1 MPSTSSFLPTAKGV
15 LHVTDLHIDVI
26 GRKKLWY
33 TFSLVIIVAGL
44 LSCFVRGL
52 NLGIDFTGGNI
63 MQLQFEQQVAAED
76 LRTVVSQYVE
86 ATPTIQESDGNT
98 YLIRTED
105 MEEEESAALLDQIT
119 AELGSYDIL
128 RNERIGPVIGQELIS
143 NAWMAL
149 LLALV
154 LMLLYITIRFR
165 FNFAVSAIV
174 PLMHDALVVL
184 GIFSILQVEVDSTF
198 IAAILTVVGYSIN
211 STIVIFDRIRE
222 NVELESNKKFD
233 PLINESIN
241 QTLGRSINT
250 SVAVLLLVLM
260 LFLFGG
266 DTTRAFSLALVIG
279 VIAGA
284 YSSVF
289 IAGSILSDLT
299 HLRGADKNQFKTKKS
314 DVHDEKILV

>member
-1 MPSTSSFLPTAKGV
+1 M
-15 LHVTDLHIDVI
+15 DVVNK
-26 GRKKLWY
+26 RKLWY
-33 TFSLVIIVAGL
+33 AISAVLLLVGVVSLL
-44 LSCFVRGL
+44 FRGL

-63 MQLQFEQQVAAED
+63 MQLQFSQTVTSEE
-76 LRTVVSQYVE
+76 LRSVVSSYVE
-86 ATPTIQESDGNT
+86 ATPTIQASDNNVF
-98 YLIRTED
+98 LIRTED
-105 MEEEESAALLDQIT
+105 MPEEQSNQLLTQVES
-119 AELGSYDIL
+119 ELGSFEIL
-128 RNERIGPVIGQELIS
+128 RNERIGPVIGAELIA
-143 NAWMAL
+143 NAWWAL
-149 LLALV
+149 LLALA

-174 PLMHDALVVL
+174 PLMHDALMVL

-198 IAAILTVVGYSIN
+198 VAAILTVLGYSIN

-222 NVELESNKKFD
+222 NRELHPKQGFTD
-233 PLINESIN
+233 LINESIN

-250 SVAVLLLVLM
+250 SVAVLLLVLC

-266 DTTRAFSLALVIG
+266 DTTKAFSLALVIG

-299 HLRGADKNQFKTKKS
+299 RLRGVDKNEIRAAKKGKKN
-314 DVHDEKILV
+314 DDKILV

>member
-1 MPSTSSFLPTAKGV
+1 MTK
-15 LHVTDLHIDVI
+15 LHIDVLS
-26 GRKKLWY
+26 RKKLWY
-33 TFSLVIIVAGL
+33 GISLLIIILGL
-44 LSCFVRGL
+44 ASCVVRGL

-63 MQLQFEQQVAAED
+63 MQLQFEQQIAAED
-76 LRTVVSQYVE
+76 LRAVVTPYVE
-86 ATPTIQESDGNT
+86 ATPTIQESDNNT
-98 YLIRTED
+98 FLIRTED
-105 MEEEESAALLDQIT
+105 MAEEESAALLDQIST
-119 AELGSYDIL
+119 ELGTYDIL

-143 NAWMAL
+143 NAWLAL
-149 LLALV
+149 LLALA
-154 LMLLYITIRFR
+154 LMLLYITVRFR

-184 GIFSILQVEVDSTF
+184 GLFSILQVEVDSTF
-198 IAAILTVVGYSIN
+198 IAAILTVLGYSIN

-222 NVELESNKKFD
+222 NCELEPGKKFD

-260 LFLFGG
+260 LYLFGG

-299 HLRGADKNQFKTKKS
+299 HLRGADKNQFKTQKS
-314 DVHDEKILV
+314 DKHDEKILV

>member
-1 MPSTSSFLPTAKGV
+1 MPK
-15 LHVTDLHIDVI
+15 LHIDVVNK
-26 GRKKLWY
+26 RKLWY
-33 TFSLVIIVAGL
+33 AISAVLLLVGVVSLL
-44 LSCFVRGL
+44 FRGL

-63 MQLQFEQQVAAED
+63 MQLQFSHTVTSEE
-76 LRTVVSQYVE
+76 LRSVVSSYVE
-86 ATPTIQESDGNT
+86 ATPTIQASDNNVF
-98 YLIRTED
+98 LIRTED
-105 MEEEESAALLDQIT
+105 MPEEQSNQLLTQVES
-119 AELGSYDIL
+119 ELGSFEIL
-128 RNERIGPVIGQELIS
+128 RNERIGPVIGAELIA
-143 NAWMAL
+143 NAWWAL
-149 LLALV
+149 LLALA

-174 PLMHDALVVL
+174 PLMHDALMVL

-198 IAAILTVVGYSIN
+198 VAAILTVLGYSIN

-222 NVELESNKKFD
+222 NRELHPKQGFTD
-233 PLINESIN
+233 LINESIN

-250 SVAVLLLVLM
+250 SVAVLLLVLC

-266 DTTRAFSLALVIG
+266 DTTKAFSLALVIG

-299 HLRGADKNQFKTKKS
+299 RLRGVDKNEIRAAKKGKKN
-314 DVHDEKILV
+314 DDKILV

>member
-1 MPSTSSFLPTAKGV
+1 LAVPK
-15 LHVTDLHIDVI
+15 LHIDVVNK
-26 GRKKLWY
+26 RKLWY
-33 TFSLVIIVAGL
+33 AISAVLLLVGVVSLL
-44 LSCFVRGL
+44 FRGL

-63 MQLQFEQQVAAED
+63 MQLQFSQTVTSEE
-76 LRTVVSQYVE
+76 LRSVVSSYVE
-86 ATPTIQESDGNT
+86 ATPTIQASDNNVF
-98 YLIRTED
+98 LIRTED
-105 MEEEESAALLDQIT
+105 MPEEQSNQLLTQVES
-119 AELGSYDIL
+119 ELGSFEIL
-128 RNERIGPVIGQELIS
+128 RNERIGPVIGAELIA
-143 NAWMAL
+143 NAWWAL
-149 LLALV
+149 LLALA

-174 PLMHDALVVL
+174 PLMHDALMVL

-198 IAAILTVVGYSIN
+198 VAAILTVLGYSIN

-222 NVELESNKKFD
+222 NRELHPKQGFTD
-233 PLINESIN
+233 LINESIN

-250 SVAVLLLVLM
+250 SVAVLLLVLC

-266 DTTRAFSLALVIG
+266 DTTKAFSLALVIG

-299 HLRGADKNQFKTKKS
+299 RLRGVDKNEIRAAKKGKKN
-314 DVHDEKILV
+314 DDKILV

>member
-1 MPSTSSFLPTAKGV
+1 MPK
-15 LHVTDLHIDVI
+15 LHIDVVNK
-26 GRKKLWY
+26 RKLWY
-33 TFSLVIIVAGL
+33 AISAVLLLVGVVSLL
-44 LSCFVRGL
+44 FRGL

-63 MQLQFEQQVAAED
+63 MQLQFSQTVTSEE
-76 LRTVVSQYVE
+76 LRSVVSSYVE
-86 ATPTIQESDGNT
+86 ATPTIQASDNNVF
-98 YLIRTED
+98 LIRTED
-105 MEEEESAALLDQIT
+105 MPEEQSNQLLAQVES
-119 AELGSYDIL
+119 ELGSFEIL
-128 RNERIGPVIGQELIS
+128 RNERIGPVIGAELIA
-143 NAWMAL
+143 NAWWAL
-149 LLALV
+149 LLALA

-174 PLMHDALVVL
+174 PLMHDALMVL

-198 IAAILTVVGYSIN
+198 VAAILTVLGYSIN

-222 NVELESNKKFD
+222 NRELHPKQGFTD
-233 PLINESIN
+233 LINESIN

-250 SVAVLLLVLM
+250 SVAVLLLVLC

-266 DTTRAFSLALVIG
+266 DTTKAFSLALVIG

-299 HLRGADKNQFKTKKS
+299 RLRGVDKNEIRAAKKGKKN
-314 DVHDEKILV
+314 DDKILV

>member
-1 MPSTSSFLPTAKGV
+1 MPK
-15 LHVTDLHIDVI
+15 LHIDVI
-26 GRKKLWY
+26 NKCKLWY
-33 TFSLVIIVAGL
+33 AISVVFLLAGL
-44 LSCFVRGL
+44 ASLLFRGL

-63 MQLQFEQQVAAED
+63 MQLQFSQAVAAED
-76 LRTVVSQYVE
+76 LRSVVSSYVE
-86 ATPTIQESDGNT
+86 ATPTIQASDNNVF
-98 YLIRTED
+98 LIRTED
-105 MEEEESAALLDQIT
+105 MQEEQSNQLLAQVRN
-119 AELGSYDIL
+119 ELGSFEIL
-128 RNERIGPVIGQELIS
+128 RNERIGPVIGAELIA
-143 NAWMAL
+143 NAWWAL
-149 LLALV
+149 LLALA

-174 PLMHDALVVL
+174 PLMHDALLVL

-198 IAAILTVVGYSIN
+198 VAAILTVLGYSIN

-222 NVELESNKKFD
+222 NRELHPKQGFND
-233 PLINESIN
+233 LINESIN

-250 SVAVLLLVLM
+250 SVAVLLLVLC

-266 DTTRAFSLALVIG
+266 DTTKAFSLALVVG

-299 HLRGADKNQFKTKKS
+299 RLRGVDKNEIRAAKKGKKN
-314 DVHDEKILV
+314 DDKILV

>member
-1 MPSTSSFLPTAKGV
+1 MPK
-15 LHVTDLHIDVI
+15 LHIDVI
-26 GRKKLWY
+26 NKRKLWY
-33 TFSLVIIVAGL
+33 AISVVFLLAGL
-44 LSCFVRGL
+44 ASLLFRGL

-63 MQLQFEQQVAAED
+63 MQLQFSQAVAAED
-76 LRTVVSQYVE
+76 LRSVVSSYVE
-86 ATPTIQESDGNT
+86 ATPTIQASDNNVF
-98 YLIRTED
+98 LIRTED
-105 MEEEESAALLDQIT
+105 MQEEQSNQLLAQVRN
-119 AELGSYDIL
+119 ELGFFEIL
-128 RNERIGPVIGQELIS
+128 RNERIGPVIGAELIA
-143 NAWMAL
+143 NAWWAL
-149 LLALV
+149 LLALA

-174 PLMHDALVVL
+174 PLMHDALLVL

-198 IAAILTVVGYSIN
+198 VAAILTVLGYSIN

-222 NVELESNKKFD
+222 NRELHPKQGFND
-233 PLINESIN
+233 LINESIN

-250 SVAVLLLVLM
+250 SVAVLLLVLC

-266 DTTRAFSLALVIG
+266 DTTKAFSLALVVG

-299 HLRGADKNQFKTKKS
+299 RLRGVDKNEIRAAKKGKKN
-314 DVHDEKILV
+314 DDKILV

>member
-1 MPSTSSFLPTAKGV
+1 MPK
-15 LHVTDLHIDVI
+15 LHIDVVNK
-26 GRKKLWY
+26 RKLWY
-33 TFSLVIIVAGL
+33 AISAVLLLVGVVSLL
-44 LSCFVRGL
+44 FRGL

-63 MQLQFEQQVAAED
+63 MQLQFSQTVTSEE
-76 LRTVVSQYVE
+76 LRSVVSSYVE
-86 ATPTIQESDGNT
+86 ATPTIQASDNNVF
-98 YLIRTED
+98 LIRTED
-105 MEEEESAALLDQIT
+105 MPEEESNQLLTQVES
-119 AELGSYDIL
+119 ELGSFEIL
-128 RNERIGPVIGQELIS
+128 RNERIGPVIGAELIA
-143 NAWMAL
+143 NAWWAL
-149 LLALV
+149 LLALA

-174 PLMHDALVVL
+174 PLMHDALMVL

-198 IAAILTVVGYSIN
+198 VAAILTVLGYSIN

-222 NVELESNKKFD
+222 NRELHPKQGFTD
-233 PLINESIN
+233 LINESIN

-250 SVAVLLLVLM
+250 SVAVLLLVLC

-266 DTTRAFSLALVIG
+266 DTTKAFSLALVIG

-299 HLRGADKNQFKTKKS
+299 LLRGVDKNEIRAAKKGKKN
-314 DVHDEKILV
+314 DDKILV

>member
-1 MPSTSSFLPTAKGV
+1 MPK
-15 LHVTDLHIDVI
+15 LHIDVVNN
-26 GRKKLWY
+26 RKLWY
-33 TFSLVIIVAGL
+33 AISAVLLLVGVVSLL
-44 LSCFVRGL
+44 FRGL

-63 MQLQFEQQVAAED
+63 MQLQFSQTVTSEE
-76 LRTVVSQYVE
+76 LRSVVSSYVE
-86 ATPTIQESDGNT
+86 ATPTIQASDNNVF
-98 YLIRTED
+98 LIRTED
-105 MEEEESAALLDQIT
+105 MPEEQSNQLLTQVES
-119 AELGSYDIL
+119 ELGSFEIL
-128 RNERIGPVIGQELIS
+128 RNERIGPVIGAELIA
-143 NAWMAL
+143 NAWWAL
-149 LLALV
+149 LLALA

-174 PLMHDALVVL
+174 PLMHDALMVL

-198 IAAILTVVGYSIN
+198 VAAILTVLGYSIN

-222 NVELESNKKFD
+222 NRELHPKQGFTD
-233 PLINESIN
+233 LINESIN

-250 SVAVLLLVLM
+250 SVAVLLLVLC

-266 DTTRAFSLALVIG
+266 DTTKAFSLALVIG

-299 HLRGADKNQFKTKKS
+299 RLRGVDKNEIRAAKKGKKN
-314 DVHDEKILV
+314 DDKILV

>member
-1 MPSTSSFLPTAKGV
+1 MTK
-15 LHVTDLHIDVI
+15 LHIDVI

-33 TFSLVIIVAGL
+33 CFSLLIIIVGL
-44 LSCFVRGL
+44 ASCFVRGL

-76 LRTVVSQYVE
+76 LRTVVSSYVD

-98 YLIRTED
+98 FLIRTED
-105 MEEEESAALLDQIT
+105 MAEEKSAALLDQVE
-119 AELGSYDIL
+119 ADLGAYDIL

-149 LLALV
+149 LLALG
-154 LMLLYITIRFR
+154 LMLVYITIRFR

-184 GIFSILQVEVDSTF
+184 GLFSILQVEVDSTF

-222 NVELESNKKFD
+222 NVELGTSKEFD

-250 SVAVLLLVLM
+250 SVAVLLLVVM
-260 LFLFGG
+260 LFMFGG

-299 HLRGADKNQFKTKKS
+299 RLRGADKNQFKAKKS
-314 DVHDEKILV
+314 GEHDEKILV

>member
-1 MPSTSSFLPTAKGV
+1 MPK
-15 LHVTDLHIDVI
+15 LHIDVVNK
-26 GRKKLWY
+26 RKLWY
-33 TFSLVIIVAGL
+33 AISALLLVGVVSLL
-44 LSCFVRGL
+44 FRGL

-63 MQLQFEQQVAAED
+63 MQLQFSQTVTSEE
-76 LRTVVSQYVE
+76 LRSVVSSYVE
-86 ATPTIQESDGNT
+86 ATPTIQASDNNVF
-98 YLIRTED
+98 LIRTED
-105 MEEEESAALLDQIT
+105 MPEEESNQLLTQVES
-119 AELGSYDIL
+119 ELGSFEIL
-128 RNERIGPVIGQELIS
+128 RNERIGPVIGAELIA
-143 NAWMAL
+143 NAWWAL
-149 LLALV
+149 LLALA

-174 PLMHDALVVL
+174 PLMHDALMVL

-198 IAAILTVVGYSIN
+198 VAAILTVLGYSIN

-222 NVELESNKKFD
+222 NRELHPKQGFTD
-233 PLINESIN
+233 LINESIN

-250 SVAVLLLVLM
+250 SVAVLLLVLC

-266 DTTRAFSLALVIG
+266 DTTKAFSLALVIG

-299 HLRGADKNQFKTKKS
+299 RLRGVDKNEIRAAKKGKKN
-314 DVHDEKILV
+314 DDKILV